1 VANSLAR
8 RITTSGAKTVI
19 GSLAENNHY
28 MVHFSSLKSTVYNYL
43 KRFVG
48 SDDLNYF
55 LGEKAGILCSDASLP
70 GSSYATTEVKNNF
83 MGVPQQFSHTR
94 LYTDIDFS
102 FYIDK
107 DYKLL
112 RMFEGWMEY
121 ISSGANDFVEQE
133 SKGYYRRMRYPD
145 LYKVDTMT
153 ISKFER
159 DYGQTI
165 KYKFINAFPK
175 SLSNIPVTYSAAE
188 LLKVTVTFN
197 YDRYVVF

>member
-1 VANSLAR
+1 MANSLAR
-8 RITTSGAKTVI
+8 RITTSRAKTVI
-19 GSLAENNHY
+19 GGLAQNNHY
-28 MVHFSSLKSTVYNYL
+28 MVHFSSLKSSVYNYL

-70 GSSYATTEVKNNF
+70 GSSYATSEVANNF
-83 MGVPQQFSHTR
+83 MGVPQAFAHTR
-94 LYTDIDFS
+94 MYTDLNFS
-102 FYIDK
+102 FYIDD

-121 ISSGANDFVEQE
+121 ISSGANNIVEQE

-153 ISKFER
+153 VTKFER
-159 DYGQTI
+159 DYGQTL

-175 SLSNIPVTYSAAE
+175 ELTPIPVTYGAAD
-188 LLKVTVTFN
+188 LLKVTVLFN
-197 YDRYVVF
+197 FDRYVVF

>member
-1 VANSLAR
+1 
-8 RITTSGAKTVI
+8 
-19 GSLAENNHY
+19 